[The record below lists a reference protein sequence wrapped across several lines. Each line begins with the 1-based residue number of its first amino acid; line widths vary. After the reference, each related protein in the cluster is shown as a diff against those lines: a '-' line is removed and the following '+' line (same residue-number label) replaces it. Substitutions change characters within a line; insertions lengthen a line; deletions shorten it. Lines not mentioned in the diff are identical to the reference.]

1 VTCIVGVQ
9 HEGKVWIGGDSAG
22 VAGMGIQTRAD
33 VKVFRRGP
41 YAMGFAGS
49 FRMGQL
55 LRYNAELSIP
65 SVAEVPD
72 RDLDAF
78 MVSIFVEE
86 VRKTLRKGGHTYVEN
101 NSETLGGL
109 FLVGVRGVLYAI
121 DCDLQIGRTRDGYQ
135 AIGCGDD
142 LALGSLHATRLDTS
156 WMHPRYRV
164 RKALDA
170 AAHHS
175 AGVCKPF
182 KVVSA

>member
-1 VTCIVGVQ
+1 MTCIVGLQ
-9 HEGKVWIGGDSAG
+9 HEGKVWVGGDSAG
-22 VAGMGIQTRAD
+22 VAGYSIQTRVD
-33 VKVFRRGP
+33 EKVFKRAP
-41 YAMGFAGS
+41 YVMGFAGS

-55 LRYNAELSIP
+55 LRYNTVLSIP
-65 SVAEVPD
+65 TADEVPAK
-72 RDLDAF
+72 DLDAF

-86 VRKTLRKGGHTYVEN
+86 VRKVLRKGGHTWVEN
-101 NSETLGGL
+101 NSEAIGGL
-109 FLVGVRGVLYAI
+109 FLVGVRGVLYAV
-121 DCDLQIGRTRDGYQ
+121 DSDLQIARTRDGYQ

-142 LALGSLHATRLDTS
+142 LALGSLHATLLDAS
-156 WMHPRYRV
+156 WMNPGYRL

>member
-22 VAGMGIQTRAD
+22 VAGTSIQTRAD
-33 VKVFRRGP
+33 EKVFTRP
-41 YAMGFAGS
+41 PFVMGFAGS

-55 LRYNAELSIP
+55 LRYNAELSVP
-65 SVAEVPD
+65 SPDEVPD

-86 VRKTLRKGGHTYVEN
+86 CRKTLRKGGHTAVEN
-101 NSETLGGL
+101 NTEAIGGL
-109 FLVGVRGVLYAI
+109 FLVGIRGVLYTI
-121 DCDLQIGRTRDGYQ
+121 DCDYQIGRTRDGYQ
-135 AIGCGDD
+135 AIGCGED
-142 LALGSLHATRLDTS
+142 LALGALHGTRLDAQ
-156 WMHPRYRV
+156 WMRPRHRITL
-164 RKALDA
+164 ALEA

-182 KVVSA
+182 KVVAA